1 VAHVN
6 LQPINGVDSIAAAL
20 ARHIDSGDAAGL
32 VAVVARGAD
41 AQITVLGAQAVGG
54 APMREDS
61 LFRIASAGKP
71 IVAAAVLALVA
82 DGHIRLDEPVD
93 DILPELATPRVLR
106 NPSSPLND
114 TVTAVRSITVRD
126 LLRSTNG
133 HGLPSDFS
141 APVVTRLTEDLH
153 QGSSRLQAA
162 PRPDEWMARL
172 AAIPLLHQPGDG
184 FTYNTAYDILGVL
197 IARVSGQP
205 FSHYVNIRILQ
216 PLGMTNTGFC
226 FPPGSSDRA
235 TTSYRRGD
243 DGTLDVVDPPEGKWA
258 TEPAFASGAGGYI
271 STAAD
276 LLAFHRMLLVG
287 GADVLPAPLVN
298 AMTSDQLTPAIRAT
312 DTVFLDGQSW
322 GYGGGVDIAV
332 LNPWNVIGRYGW
344 VGGTGTS
351 AYHVPS
357 DGTIAIVL
365 TQTELGG
372 PAGAPILE
380 TFWTAAAT
388 ALGHST

>member
-1 VAHVN
+1 VNTPPSRRADPVA
-6 LQPINGVDSIAAAL
+6 DAL
-20 ARHIDSGDAAGL
+20 ARHVDAGDAAGL
-32 VAVVARGAD
+32 VAVVARRD
-41 AQITVLGAQAVGG
+41 DVEVTVLGAQAFGG

-61 LFRIASAGKP
+61 LFRLASAGKP
-71 IVAAAVLALVA
+71 IVAAATLALVA
-82 DGHIRLDEPVD
+82 DGQLRLDEPVD
-93 DILPELATPRVLR
+93 DILPELAAAQVLR
-106 NPSSPLND
+106 RLSSPLDD
-114 TVTAVRSITVRD
+114 TVAAVRSITVRD
-126 LLRSTNG
+126 LLCSTNG
-133 HGLPSDFS
+133 HGFPSDFS
-141 APVVTRLTEDLH
+141 APVVARLTDDLH
-153 QGSSRLQAA
+153 QGSSRLQAV
-162 PRPDEWMARL
+162 PEPDEWMAVL
-172 AAIPLLHQPGDG
+172 ATIPLLHQPGEA

-197 IARVSGQP
+197 IARVSGRSFP
-205 FSHYVNIRILQ
+205 HYVNERILQ
-216 PLGMTNTGFC
+216 PLAMLDTGFC

-243 DGTLDVVDPPEGKWA
+243 DGDLTVVDTPDGQWA
-258 TEPAFASGAGGYI
+258 IEPDFASGAGGYV

-276 LLAFHRMLLVG
+276 LLAFHRMLLAG
-287 GADVLPAPLVN
+287 GADVLPHPLVD

-322 GYGGGVDIAV
+322 GYGGGVDIAL

-351 AYHVPS
+351 AYHVPT

-388 ALGHST
+388 ALDHHT